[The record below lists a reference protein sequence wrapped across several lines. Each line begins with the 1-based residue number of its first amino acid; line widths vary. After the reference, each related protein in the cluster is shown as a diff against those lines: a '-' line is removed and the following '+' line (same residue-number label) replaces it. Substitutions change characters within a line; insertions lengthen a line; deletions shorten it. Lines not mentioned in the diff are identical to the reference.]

1 LEDLWAFNEEMVAR
15 AIFVSDI
22 PIISAVGHET
32 DVTIA
37 DFVADLRA
45 PTPSA
50 AAESASPDYA
60 HWLSRFVQLEQR
72 LQSTLQRKLSQH
84 QQTLDYLNKRLAQQS
99 IEQKLAR
106 HHQRVE
112 TLEQRLIQVIQNKL
126 HQQRSLLAVKSA
138 QLRQY
143 NPVVAIQN
151 YQQRLSYAHQRL
163 LSANEQQFKQY
174 KQRLA
179 IVSQTLH
186 AVSPLATLNRGYALT
201 IEPESGQIIRSTAQL
216 KVGDVLETRLA
227 QGIFL
232 SEVKT
237 IDQK

>member
-1 LEDLWAFNEEMVAR
+1 
-15 AIFVSDI
+15 
-22 PIISAVGHET
+22 
-32 DVTIA
+32 
-37 DFVADLRA
+37 
-45 PTPSA
+45 
-50 AAESASPDYA
+50 
-60 HWLSRFVQLEQR
+60 
-72 LQSTLQRKLSQH
+72 
-84 QQTLDYLNKRLAQQS
+84 
-99 IEQKLAR
+99 
-106 HHQRVE
+106 VE

-138 QLRQY
+138 QLWQH

-163 LSANEQQFKQY
+163 LSANEQQFKQS